1 MTQGSDQIESVRKA
15 GGAYVLIVALIAASG
30 SFIIGYDIVIMSGAI
45 LFLEKEFDLNDYW
58 YGFAMTSAW
67 IGSFMGMIVGG
78 FVTDRIGRKRTLM
91 LIAILFGV
99 SAVGT
104 ALPRTFFEWNLYRI
118 LGGAGVGL
126 AMIVCPMYI
135 AEIAPAR
142 NRGMLVM
149 MYQIAQVT
157 GAFLSNVTAWGIA
170 EIENISHW
178 RWMFATE
185 CVAIGPFLIALTFV
199 PESPRWLVQR
209 NREKEAR
216 DILTRIDGPEH
227 AERELEEISE
237 SISQESGTFSELF
250 ETGIRVAL
258 LVAVVLGV
266 SQSLSGVSTVIFY
279 APTIL
284 MEAGIALETE
294 ALKRTV
300 ILVVWN
306 IACTVCA
313 LLIVDRLGRRPMLL
327 CGSLGM
333 ALGQLFM
340 GISFQLDL
348 SPYYLMAAMFLAIG
362 SFIFS
367 LASIFWVMLSEIFP
381 NRIRARGMMV
391 TVFIKSIAGTGLN
404 LMFKP
409 MLSAFEKAFG
419 TKAGPFWIFAVVCL
433 AAHVFIYFKVPET
446 KGKSLEEIERFWR
459 TRENS

>member
-1 MTQGSDQIESVRKA
+1 MDEKEVRTESLPRS
-15 GGAYVLIVALIAASG
+15 GGAYVLIIALIAASG

-45 LFLEKEFDLNDYW
+45 LFLEKEFDLNDFW
-58 YGFAMTSAW
+58 YGFAMTSAG
-67 IGSFMGMIVGG
+67 IGAFLGLIVGG

-91 LIAILFGV
+91 LIAILFGI

-118 LGGAGVGL
+118 LGGVGVGL
-126 AMIVCPMYI
+126 SMIVCPMYI

-142 NRGMLVM
+142 KRGMLVM
-149 MYQIAQVT
+149 MYQIAQVV
-157 GAFLSNVTAWGIA
+157 GAFLSNVAAWGIA
-170 EIENISHW
+170 GIENIAHW

-185 CVAIGPFLIALTFV
+185 CIAIGPFLIALTFI
-199 PESPRWLVQR
+199 PESPRWLIQR
-209 NREKEAR
+209 NRTKEAR
-216 DILTRIDGPEH
+216 DILTRVDGPEH
-227 AERELEEISE
+227 AERELEEISD
-237 SISQESGTFSELF
+237 SIAQESGTFSELF
-250 ETGIRVAL
+250 EPGIRVAL

-279 APTIL
+279 APTIF

-294 ALKRTV
+294 ALKQTI

-327 CGSLGM
+327 CGSFGM

-348 SPYYLMAAMFLAIG
+348 SPYYLMASMFLAIG

-391 TVFIKSIAGTGLN
+391 TVFIMSIAGMGLN
-404 LMFKP
+404 LMFKT
-409 MLSAFEKAFG
+409 MLSYFEGAFG
-419 TKAGPFWIFAVVCL
+419 SKAGPFWIFAVVCL
-433 AAHVFIYFKVPET
+433 AAHAFIYFKVPET

-459 TRENS
+459 SQENA